1 MSIFGIGP
9 QTGLFAFLDGS
20 GMDPNEDQKFLQSRN
35 PQPIDPLNEN
45 TFDAS
50 EYGLQTND
58 TTFNQMPE

>member
-35 PQPIDPLNEN
+35 PQPKDHLNQN
-45 TFDAS
+45 TFD
-50 EYGLQTND
+50 QNK
-58 TTFNQMPE
+58 